1 MIYLASLC
9 RTAVHLAH
17 TNLLLLGCGRESECS
32 CWLSKSICT
41 VVHLQ
46 TTDSTCM
53 CAVSPPSLFP
63 SLPPSLSPALS
74 FSLLNLRTLQP
85 DTNSHSLCIQRIR
98 ASFICLY
105 LFPAPAAHPRIP
117 NRSGAEVRART
128 CQGIAGSEK
137 GQPSQSEEGLKK
149 RKNP

>member
-17 TNLLLLGCGRESECS
+17 TNLLLLVCGRESECS

-63 SLPPSLSPALS
+63 SLPPSLLLSLSLSSISAHSSQTQTVTVYASRGSARRSSVSTFFRLQPRILGSLTAPEQKSEPALAK
-74 FSLLNLRTLQP
+74 
-85 DTNSHSLCIQRIR
+85 
-98 ASFICLY
+98 ASPGVRKVSRLS
-105 LFPAPAAHPRIP
+105 R
-117 NRSGAEVRART
+117 RSG
-128 CQGIAGSEK
+128 
-137 GQPSQSEEGLKK
+137 
-149 RKNP
+149 

>member
-17 TNLLLLGCGRESECS
+17 TNLLLLVCGRESECS

-63 SLPPSLSPALS
+63 SLPPSLLLS
-74 FSLLNLRTLQP
+74 LSL
-85 DTNSHSLCIQRIR
+85 SSISAHSSQTQTVTVY
-98 ASFICLY
+98 ASRGSARRSSVSTF
-105 LFPAPAAHPRIP
+105 FRPRILGSLTALEQKSEP
-117 NRSGAEVRART
+117 TLAKASPGVRKVSRLSRR
-128 CQGIAGSEK
+128 G
-137 GQPSQSEEGLKK
+137 
-149 RKNP
+149 